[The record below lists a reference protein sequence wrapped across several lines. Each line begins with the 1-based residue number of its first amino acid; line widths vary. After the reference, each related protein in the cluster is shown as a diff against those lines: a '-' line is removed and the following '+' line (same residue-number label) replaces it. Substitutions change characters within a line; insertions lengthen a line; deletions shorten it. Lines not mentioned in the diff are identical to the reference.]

1 MPDIKI
7 SIITVCYN
15 DCEGLRRT
23 MDSVAQQTAV
33 RGADYE
39 YIVIDGGS
47 TDGSAE
53 LLKSRSDEVDALV
66 SEPDQGIYYAMNKGI
81 ALAHGTFC
89 NFMNAGDT
97 FADAGTVAKV
107 AAQLADKDYYM
118 GHQLHLPPHKKVA
131 HAPRQMTASQLA
143 IVPLSHQST
152 FIRTAL
158 LKARPY
164 QVKYR
169 IIADWEQELY
179 ELILQNRT
187 YERLDFVVAH
197 FDTTG
202 LSAQAGRDGRFKEEH
217 RQIMHT
223 LFGPRLTQALIGKD
237 RTERKMLYAISKPD
251 AWERDMKLLRNLLK
265 VLPKD
270 LWHKIT
276 GKGRKG

>member
-97 FADAGTVAKV
+97 FADAGTVARV
-107 AAQLADKDYYM
+107 AAQLADKDYYV
-118 GHQLHLPPHKKVA
+118 GHQLNLPPHKKLA
-131 HAPRQMTASQLA
+131 RAPREITASQLS
-143 IVPLSHQST
+143 IVPLSHQAT

-164 QVKYR
+164 QVEYR
-169 IIADWEQELY
+169 ILADWEQMLY
-179 ELILQNRT
+179 ELIVQNRT
-187 YERLDFVVAH
+187 YERLDFTVAH

-202 LSAQAGRDGRFKEEH
+202 LSAQAGRDGRLKEEH

-223 LFGPRLTQALIGKD
+223 LFGPRLAQTLIGRD
-237 RTERKMLYAISKPD
+237 RTERKMLHAISKPD

-265 VLPKD
+265 ALPKD

>member
-1 MPDIKI
+1 MDIKI

-15 DCEGLRRT
+15 DREGLRRT
-23 MDSVAQQTAV
+23 MDSVAQQTAK

-39 YIVIDGGS
+39 FIVIDGAS
-47 TDGSAE
+47 TDGGAE
-53 LLKSRSDEVDALV
+53 LLKSRSHEVDTLV
-66 SEPDQGIYYAMNKGI
+66 SEPDQGIYDAMNKGI
-81 ALAHGTFC
+81 ALARGTFC

-97 FADAGTVAKV
+97 FADPDTVARV

-118 GHQLHLPPHKKVA
+118 GHQLNLPPHKKIGR
-131 HAPRQMTASQLA
+131 APLQISALHLA
-143 IVPLSHQST
+143 ITPLSHQST

-169 IIADWEQELY
+169 ILADWEQEVY

-187 YERLDFVVAH
+187 YERLDFTVAH

-202 LSAQAGRDGRFKEEH
+202 LSAQAGRDGRFEEEH
-217 RQIMHT
+217 QKIMDAH
-223 LFGPRLTQALIGKD
+223 FGPRLAQALIGRD

-265 VLPKD
+265 ALPKD
-270 LWHKIT
+270 LWAKIT
-276 GKGRKG
+276 GKGRKA